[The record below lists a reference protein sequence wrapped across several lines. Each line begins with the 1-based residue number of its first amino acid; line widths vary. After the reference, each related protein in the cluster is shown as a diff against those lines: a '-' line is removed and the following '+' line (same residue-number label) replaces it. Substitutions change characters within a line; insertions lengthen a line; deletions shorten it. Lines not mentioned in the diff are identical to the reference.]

1 LLEVTLEL
9 LVLISLVVVCRLILP
24 LHICLEHGEL
34 GKHSSN
40 YEAVLFLS
48 RPPPPHSHTKIRPES
63 VVINDFSA
71 KTEAL

>member
-1 LLEVTLEL
+1 LLQVTLEL
-9 LVLISLVVVCRLILP
+9 LVLISLVVLCRLILP

-48 RPPPPHSHTKIRPES
+48 PPPHSHTKIRPES